1 MMPAPRAGG
10 GRDRSIDALRAG
22 AVVAVVSGHWL
33 VTAVVVDDYGM
44 SVTSPL
50 RDLPDLAPLT
60 WVLQALAPFFCA
72 AGFAAARTLDGG
84 RAWRSWFHSRAVALL
99 PAVGTLVAFWAAL
112 LGVLL
117 LGGFPVAT
125 LRSIGKLVVSPL
137 WFLAVLLLL
146 WAAWPALD
154 RLDRRLRGFAMMLP
168 AAVVGLDDVARN
180 GGLAVPAHAQS
191 VLGASA
197 LICAWMVPF
206 LFGIRLARGGGPR
219 RAGGLAMLLAG
230 AAAMTV
236 LILWA
241 GYPASAVGV
250 AGDPRSNLAPPSLLV
265 LALAAVQ
272 LGLFVLVRRQ
282 PGPARRTGHP
292 LLALNTVALP
302 VFLWHQSALLLLV
315 IAAAESAPVDGLA
328 GAPEGLAWVLQRL
341 VWFPALALVLA
352 GLVVLLSPGRLGSAG
367 RRPSRYR
374 AGST

>member
-1 MMPAPRAGG
+1 M
-10 GRDRSIDALRAG
+10 
-22 AVVAVVSGHWL
+22 
-33 VTAVVVDDYGM
+33 
-44 SVTSPL
+44 
-50 RDLPDLAPLT
+50 
-60 WVLQALAPFFCA
+60 
-72 AGFAAARTLDGG
+72 
-84 RAWRSWFHSRAVALL
+84 
-99 PAVGTLVAFWAAL
+99 
-112 LGVLL
+112 
-117 LGGFPVAT
+117 AT

-154 RLDRRLRGFAMMLP
+154 SLDRRLRGFAMLLP

-250 AGDPRSNLAPPSLLV
+250 TGVPRSNLAPPSLLV

-272 LGLFVLVRRQ
+272 LRLFVLVRRPQ
-282 PGPARRTGHP
+282 DSARRASRP
-292 LLALNTVALP
+292 LVAVNAAALP
-302 VFLWHQSALLLLV
+302 IFLWHQSALLLLV
-315 IAAAESAPVDGLA
+315 IAAAELAPLDGLV
-328 GAPEGLAWVLQRL
+328 GAPANLTWVLLRL
-341 VWFPALALVLA
+341 AWFPALAVVLA
-352 GLVVLLSPGRLGSAG
+352 GLVVMLG
-367 RRPSRYR
+367 PLR